1 MTCVDPEKL
10 LHGIKISSVVPATV
24 TGETAIHELS
34 NMDLAMKL
42 HYLKAVYYY
51 KKEAVEGLDIYAIKK
66 PMFKWL
72 EVYCTVSGRIRR
84 TDSGRPFIKCNDS
97 GVRIVEAQCHMA
109 LDEWLDMKD
118 GSLHKQLVS
127 NKVLG
132 PELHFSPLVYL
143 QFTKFKCGG
152 MSVGISWAH
161 VLGDPFIASRFISMW
176 GQHLAGSPL
185 PQSIQLP
192 ITNARKPEKP
202 PHVTAKPLS
211 VKLVEPI
218 GDHWLTTNTCKMEV
232 HSFHFTHT
240 QLKDI
245 KSQISVQTEP
255 FEAISAL
262 IWQCLAKIRG
272 QRGPKI
278 VTVCRN
284 NHFDK
289 DLAGILSNDQMIS
302 TVEADFH
309 VAKGELSELTTLI
322 AAGKKN
328 ESKEIEAMVDNDTGS
343 PDLIIYGTNLTF
355 INLEGIDLYGLELK
369 GQKPVS
375 VYFAIDGIGDEG
387 VVLVLPEPPQG
398 VTAGD
403 GGDGRKVTVILPE
416 NEVLQLRGALEK
428 DWCIT

>member
-24 TGETAIHELS
+24 TGETAIHELC

-97 GVRIVEAQCHMA
+97 GVRIVEAQCHVA

-202 PHVTAKPLS
+202 RHVTAKLALGETGRAHRGPL
-211 VKLVEPI
+211 
-218 GDHWLTTNTCKMEV
+218 
-232 HSFHFTHT
+232 
-240 QLKDI
+240 
-245 KSQISVQTEP
+245 
-255 FEAISAL
+255 
-262 IWQCLAKIRG
+262 CLAKIRG

-284 NHFDK
+284 NYLDK
-289 DLAGILSNDQMIS
+289 DLAGTLSNDQMIS

-309 VAKGELSELTTLI
+309 VAKGELSELATLI

-328 ESKEIEAMVDNDTGS
+328 ESKEIEAMVDSDTGL
-343 PDLIIYGTNLTF
+343 PDLIIYGANLTF

-416 NEVLQLRGALEK
+416 NEVLQLREALEK